1 MKLIKQDLTVF
12 GFLLLFLSSASG
24 FAQTS
29 FYEGKTITII
39 RGGAPGGVGE
49 MRTRAVANF
58 LKKHVPG
65 KPTILIEFMAG
76 AGGGKAA
83 NHVYRGARADGLII
97 GSMPGGMVSSA
108 VLGEPGVQYD
118 LDKFIY
124 LGSPNSASHYVFFT
138 NRKLGL
144 DSIAKLRAASGL
156 RLGAQTVG
164 HPVYYTSRLFAYLL
178 GLKDPKFITGY
189 SSPELDIALM
199 GNELDALT
207 GVASNVVKQ
216 NPEFFD
222 KNLVNFHAILEIP
235 KGDKHPRFAQLPELE
250 SFAKTERERK
260 LLALHR
266 TFRLAGSPFA
276 LPPGTPRDRAEV
288 LRKAMRAI
296 FADAEFLAEYQKLT
310 GEEASPL
317 LPEAHEKAIRELPR
331 DPETIEFYK
340 MLGGTQ
346 PLPAR

>member
-1 MKLIKQDLTVF
+1 MKLIKQNLTVF
-12 GFLLLFLSSASG
+12 SFLLLFLSSASG

-138 NRKLGL
+138 NKKLGL
-144 DSIAKLRAASGL
+144 DSMAKLRAASGL

-178 GLKDPKFITGY
+178 GLKEPKFITGY

-199 GNELDALT
+199 SNELDALT
-207 GVASNVVKQ
+207 GVASSVVKQ

-222 KNLVNFHAILEIP
+222 KNLVDFHTILEIP
-235 KGDKHPRFAQLPELE
+235 KGDKHPRFARLPELE

-276 LPPGTPRDRAEV
+276 LPPGTPKDRAEV

-296 FADAEFLAEYQKLT
+296 FTDPEFLAEYQKLT

-331 DPETIEFYK
+331 DPETVEFYK

-346 PLPAR
+346 ALPAR